1 MTRKPFAFVAAGSLI
16 AIALNMAVPNGA
28 VAQSA
33 APSLSS
39 SICSTGDLYDV
50 IAVYN
55 FDSPNYRAADSIPL
69 GVKSYLAQLL
79 IGRLNACAALAGQTV
94 ARSACS
100 PSQSQTD
107 PRTLWEQLKF
117 CEGVLGR
124 QPQERPLIATQEPTF
139 YVLLSIGAPSAGPSG
154 GSSGGSSSSKP
165 PSAGGG
171 GGGGSKG
178 GSGPATGSTTT
189 GSSVDNPASFLLFTI
204 ANRLERDV
212 CARSAISMQECNSR
226 HPVAVVPESY
236 WTLEDFRAQCLEDP
250 YVPNDPGNPFGV
262 GQNAPAGHGTLGAV
276 VLNGSTVTVDGT
288 FAIFTIYGSSE
299 ANYAAQVVT
308 CNSSG
313 GPALANVWSDNI
325 SGSNKTTAISFFPI
339 ALGGVLLASNATAHE
354 AVAPQPNP
362 SSAPNSV
369 GPYITYQNDVAVG
382 TFLGNTSG
390 LALGNPSSAQTL
402 RHSFE
407 SWAGKFAN
415 DLNSFCKVQGA
426 QGVCKALKL
435 PG

>member
-1 MTRKPFAFVAAGSLI
+1 MTRKAFALVAAGSLI
-16 AIALNMAVPNGA
+16 AVALNMAAPSGA
-28 VAQSA
+28 VGQSA

-39 SICSTGDLYDV
+39 SICTTADLYDI

-55 FDSPNYRAADSIPL
+55 FDSPNYRSAESIPQ

-79 IGRLNACAALAGQTV
+79 IGRLNACAALAGQAA
-94 ARSACS
+94 ARSACT
-100 PSQSQTD
+100 PGQGQAD

-139 YVLLSIGAPSAGPSG
+139 YVLLSIGAPSAGPSSGG
-154 GSSGGSSSSKP
+154 GSVATKP
-165 PSAGGG
+165 ANAGGG
-171 GGGGSKG
+171 GGGGGKG
-178 GSGPATGSTTT
+178 GSGPASGSTAT
-189 GSSVDNPASFLLFTI
+189 GSSVDNPSSFLLFII
-204 ANRLERDV
+204 AQHLERDV
-212 CARSAISMQECNSR
+212 CTRSGISIQECNAR
-226 HPVAVVPESY
+226 HPVAVIPESS

-250 YVPNDPGNPFGV
+250 YVPNDPGNPFGI
-262 GQNAPAGHGTLGAV
+262 GQNASAGHGTLGAV
-276 VLNGSTVTVDGT
+276 VLNGSTVSVDGT
-288 FAIFTIYGSSE
+288 FAIFTVYGSSE

-308 CNSSG
+308 CNSTG

-325 SGSNKTTAISFFPI
+325 SGSNKTTAISFFPL

-354 AVAPQPNP
+354 AVAPAPNP

-369 GPYITYQNDVAVG
+369 GNFITYQNDVAVG

-390 LALGNPSSAQTL
+390 LTLGNPSSAQTL

-415 DLNSFCKVQGA
+415 DLNAFCKLQAA

-435 PG
+435 PS